1 MFCKNCG
8 NNLKEEVNF
17 CNNCGKKVITL
28 NNLSF
33 AEQEIKSSKKLPKWL
48 KVILIIL
55 WVIIFAIS
63 MQVRKQ
69 FVVGALPGFFHTAI
83 FLYLLSLIIKK

>member
-8 NNLKEEVNF
+8 NNLKEGVNF
-17 CNNCGKKVITL
+17 CNNCGEKAISL
-28 NNLSF
+28 NNPNF
-33 AEQEIKSSKKLPKWL
+33 AKQEIESSKKLPKWL

-69 FVVGALPGFFHTAI
+69 FIVGALPGFIHTAI
-83 FLYLLSLIIKK
+83 FLYLLNIIIKK